1 MEEHDSDVTALT
13 RPSEAILQ
21 TWIGLGTGY
30 ARKLV
35 QTSFTAA
42 RDVHGEWKARLKDV
56 FDTVESTQQGF
67 TSLTR
72 RLVGHVDAV
81 IEDTLSTSQQG
92 VEALVNTVGTAA
104 DEAANGAARTSSIWI
119 GPGKA
124 RKTG

>member
-42 RDVHGEWKARLKDV
+42 RDVHGEWKARIKDV

-67 TSLTR
+67 TSLAR
-72 RLVGHVDAV
+72 RLVGHADSLV
-81 IEDTLSTSQQG
+81 EDTLTTAEKG
-92 VEALVNTVGTAA
+92 VEALVSTVGSAA
-104 DEAANGAARTSSIWI
+104 DEAANGAAWTSSIGI
-119 GPGKA
+119 GTAQRKA
-124 RKTG
+124 G